1 MQLYMNED
9 NYVVI
14 MAGGVG
20 ERFWPMSRESRP
32 KQFIDILGTGKT
44 LIQQTYE
51 RFRKVCLP
59 GNIFIV
65 TNKKYEHLVNEQIPE
80 LPAGQLICEP
90 ARKNTA
96 PCIAYAAY
104 KIYDKNPRAAM
115 VVAPSDHIILK
126 EEVFTDI
133 IRSALN
139 ASKKG
144 NRLFTLGITPSRP
157 DTGYGYIQFK
167 DDSSYPDDE
176 RLKKVKTFTEKPD
189 LDLARSF
196 LESGDFLWNS
206 GIFIWSCEAI
216 IGAFEQYQ
224 PEISFIFREALG
236 KYNTPEEQSYMDIAY
251 TTCKSISIDY
261 AIMEKADNVYVFVS
275 DLGWSDL
282 GTWGSLFD
290 ARIKDQ
296 NNNAVVGKNAML
308 YSSKNCIINIPEDK
322 LVIIHG
328 LDGFIVSEADNALLI
343 CEKSQEQQIRKFV
356 NDIKLKKGEAFI

>member
-1 MQLYMNED
+1 MNKSN

-44 LIQQTYE
+44 LLRQTYE
-51 RFRKVCLP
+51 RFLCVCNP
-59 GNIFIV
+59 ENIYVV
-65 TNKKYEHLVNEQIPE
+65 TNKKYSELIRAQIPE
-80 LPAGQLICEP
+80 MDSKQIICEP

-96 PCIAYAAY
+96 PCIAYACY
-104 KIYDKNPRAAM
+104 KIYDLNPNANV

-126 EEVFTDI
+126 ETEFADI
-133 IRSALN
+133 IRSALKA
-139 ASKKG
+139 ASME

-167 DDSSYPDDE
+167 EDSGFGEDE

-189 LDLARSF
+189 LKLAESF
-196 LESGDFLWNS
+196 IDSGDFLWNS
-206 GIFIWSCEAI
+206 GIFIWSCDAI
-216 IGAFEQYQ
+216 ISAFEQYQ

-236 KYNTPEEQSYMDIAY
+236 KYNTPEEQGYMDIAY

-275 DLGWSDL
+275 DVGWSDL

-290 ARIKDQ
+290 ARPKDKD
-296 NNNAVVGKNAML
+296 NNAVMGKDVMLYESNDCIINVPDEKQVVIHGLKGFIVAESDNAML
-308 YSSKNCIINIPEDK
+308 
-322 LVIIHG
+322 
-328 LDGFIVSEADNALLI
+328 I
-343 CEKSQEQQIRKFV
+343 CHKSQEQQIRKFV
-356 NDIKLKKGEAFI
+356 NDIRLKKK